1 MNSLFARLTLLI
13 LVFSLPF
20 ALLAQQPPRKIEI
33 SESTFSID
41 KVEHKGL
48 EVTMPYADKKVVE
61 KEFMQ
66 FMQKRCN
73 AKGSSKKGV
82 MTFNNVSIGQI
93 SARPVDV
100 LAQVLDANEG
110 TRLQIAFITPEGNVS
125 SERNQEQYY
134 VASGLVREFDRNQSV
149 LALNERLANAQKQLD
164 AKQRE
169 LDNLV
174 KEKSSLEKTIRD
186 CQETISKAENDLRSN
201 AENQE
206 RVNRELEQQRA
217 NVQSIR
223 DLIGGIE

>member
-1 MNSLFARLTLLI
+1 MYLLFVRLML
-13 LVFSLPF
+13 LVFVCNLPF
-20 ALLAQQPPRKIEI
+20 AVLAQQPPRKIEI

-41 KVEHKGL
+41 KAEHKGL
-48 EVTMPYADKKVVE
+48 DVIIPYADKKVVE
-61 KEFMQ
+61 KELMQ
-66 FMQKRCN
+66 FMQKRFN
-73 AKGSSKKGV
+73 AKGSSKKGI
-82 MTFNNVSIGQI
+82 MTFNNVSIGQL

-110 TRLQIAFITPEGNVS
+110 TRLQIAFITSEGNVS

-134 VASGLVREFDRNQSV
+134 VASGLVREFGRNQTM
-149 LALNERLANAQKQLD
+149 LALNERLASAQKQVD

-186 CQETISKAENDLRSN
+186 CQETISKAESDLKKN